1 MISFPEV
8 EKSVRTLK
16 KQLAAGQIDEKTFE
30 EKLLQLIDVA
40 EDGYYWMFGH
50 ESERWFRHD
59 GTHWQP
65 DDPGKLSST
74 VSNLNTPSPKPHHNK
89 QNPDPESISVDW
101 DWLIASLV
109 IILAIGWIV
118 YTSSLF

>member
-1 MISFPEV
+1 MINFSEV
-8 EKSVRTLK
+8 EQAVRALK
-16 KQLAAGQIDEKTFE
+16 KQLAAGQIDDETFE
-30 EKLLQLIDVA
+30 QNLLQLVDVA

-65 DDPGKLSST
+65 DDPGKLSKN
-74 VSNLNTPSPKPHHNK
+74 VSNPTMASSDFNHSE
-89 QNPDPESISVDW
+89 QNSNSEPIRVNW

-118 YTSSLF
+118 YASSIF